1 MSSARSMNRS
11 PMCLPQPAH
20 NWLELFCCCCCCCCC
35 DVGVCWFASWFPLLP
50 FVDVEWWFEMSG
62 FVSMAIICANREK
75 EREAKMWKKV
85 RCVDEE
91 FKSIRCSCGR
101 VQSTFFLS
109 LQKLRHCR
117 IKTSTNLHWLAL
129 HRFHFPSTLFLSTRA
144 HSSVAKNSSRIYK
157 MLWDMF
163 IEHIAEENLW
173 ENFSCLI
180 LRSLNCCVCSFISLL
195 PAAPRVFFCRLSAVL
210 LPRVCVEIA
219 AIAISWNGM
228 KNTTQQLRVL
238 HKVNDFSSV
247 VKCLKTGWNCVARE
261 LNNPNDG
268 EVTEDTKL
276 TGEE

>member
-1 MSSARSMNRS
+1 MLVWPSSID
-11 PMCLPQPAH
+11 
-20 NWLELFCCCCCCCCC
+20 F
-35 DVGVCWFASWFPLLP
+35 F
-50 FVDVEWWFEMSG
+50 FV
-62 FVSMAIICANREK
+62 
-75 EREAKMWKKV
+75 
-85 RCVDEE
+85 
-91 FKSIRCSCGR
+91 
-101 VQSTFFLS
+101 S

-129 HRFHFPSTLFLSTRA
+129 HRFHFPSTLFLSTGAQR
-144 HSSVAKNSSRIYK
+144 SKKKNSSRIYR

-163 IEHIAEENLW
+163 IEHITEENLW

-180 LRSLNCCVCSFISLL
+180 LRSLNCCFSVCSFISLL
-195 PAAPRVFFCRLSAVL
+195 PAASACIFLVDSQPFAAESLCGNCSNRNL
-210 LPRVCVEIA
+210 LK
-219 AIAISWNGM
+219 WNE
-228 KNTTQQLRVL
+228 KYNTATESFT